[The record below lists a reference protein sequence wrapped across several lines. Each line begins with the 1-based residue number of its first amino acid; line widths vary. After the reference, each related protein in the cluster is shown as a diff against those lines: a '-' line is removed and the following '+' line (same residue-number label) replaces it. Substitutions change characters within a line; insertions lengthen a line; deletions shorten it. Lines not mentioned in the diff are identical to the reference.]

1 MINIAR
7 HGYVQLFTY
16 ILFRIKMSS
25 WGFMAFALAV
35 VNAVINISNNINNN
49 NNNNNNNANDNN
61 NNQVITI
68 IIMPHLDTIFENVF
82 EHFVR
87 CKL

>member
-1 MINIAR
+1 
-7 HGYVQLFTY
+7 
-16 ILFRIKMSS
+16 MSS

-61 NNQVITI
+61 NNQVMPIMIIT
-68 IIMPHLDTIFENVF
+68 HLDSIFQNVF
-82 EHFVR
+82 EHFAR
-87 CKL
+87 SKLIGALNIT

>member
-1 MINIAR
+1 
-7 HGYVQLFTY
+7 
-16 ILFRIKMSS
+16 MSS

-68 IIMPHLDTIFENVF
+68 IIIAHFDTILFLIFF

-87 CKL
+87 SKLIGALNIN

>member
-1 MINIAR
+1 M
-7 HGYVQLFTY
+7 GLQDYVQLLTFMY
-16 ILFRIKMSS
+16 FSIKMSS

-61 NNQVITI
+61 NNQVI
-68 IIMPHLDTIFENVF
+68 
-82 EHFVR
+82 
-87 CKL
+87 